1 MAENSIHVLISSD
14 GKILFDGQAS
24 NVTIPGKN
32 GVFALSKDH
41 IPICTELSNGLV
53 IIDNN
58 KNSFQIPD
66 KGICLFQNNKLAIL
80 F

>member
-1 MAENSIHVLISSD
+1 MAENNIHVLVSSN

-24 NVTIPGKN
+24 NVTIPGRN

-41 IPICTELSNGLV
+41 IPVCAELSEGLIV
-53 IIDNN
+53 IDNN
-58 KNSFQIPD
+58 KNSFQIPNN
-66 KGICLFQNNKLAIL
+66 GICLFQNNKLAIL